1 MLIISRFIALG
12 TLVGLYALSP
22 MVGVGL
28 LATGTGYI
36 VGQRVFKLF

>member
-1 MLIISRFIALG
+1 VLIITRFIALG

-36 VGQRVFKLF
+36 VGQRVFKAF